1 MSENIRSLAEE
12 HHAFYEVLPYYLVLD
27 DSHGRGPARTLR
39 VQAGW
44 DVDIV
49 GARSDANGPM
59 MPPPQK
65 YAPAY
70 AELQR
75 MAAEVSQDAAGA
87 CSVEVIAFP
96 ATAIID
102 AQGQDK
108 VGALLRVRISHLG
121 GLDQSAGP
129 PERGALEEVEERLKA
144 FGIARRQ

>member
-1 MSENIRSLAEE
+1 MSETIRSLAKE
-12 HHAFYEVLPYYLVLD
+12 HHAFYDVSPYYLALD
-27 DSHGRGPARTLR
+27 ESHGRGPARTLR
-39 VQAGW
+39 VQAGY

-49 GARSDANGPM
+49 GARSDADAPM

-70 AELQR
+70 VELQR

-87 CSVEVIAFP
+87 CSVEAIAFP

-102 AQGQDK
+102 AQGQGK

-129 PERGALEEVEERLKA
+129 EERRALEAVEERLKA
-144 FGIARRQ
+144 FGIARR